1 MQKRLHVFSFPTYFL
16 SFFPSSKL
24 LTMNNSTTPRRWAL
38 AVMTLLCLLAAQ
50 MAHAQCNDFI
60 TAPLP
65 ANAPVD
71 INLNLTQNGGTEVE
85 LNQSVLTAF
94 GFVIDG
100 ACDYEFDTD
109 PSFTS
114 GNFTTTSL
122 LFDCSDVQ
130 TSPQIWYVRVNGPS
144 TNFRELH
151 ISIFDNTLPMVAC
164 PASLTVNTAA
174 GFCSETVG
182 GIAAFTSDNCPNET
196 TAWTAPGATPA
207 FAANDDASGTLF
219 PKGTTTVTYAVT
231 DASGTNT
238 VTCAFTVTVEDNE
251 APVITACPGN
261 LMANTDDDAAGNCAT
276 TVSGTGITATDNC
289 PGFTIS
295 YTLAGATVG
304 AGSGLVPAA
313 QLFSASGTGITTV
326 TYTVSDGTNTDM
338 CSFDVEVNDTEFPTI
353 NCPVGATLY
362 LDPLTCDVTI
372 SGTQFDPTATPA
384 DNCGLLTWGVN
395 MPGAIAGVTT
405 LDGVTLGYGTT
416 VIEWGATDNSLN
428 ESTCSLTIVVSDNT
442 APVVAAYAP
451 VYNVNVTPGDCSKF
465 FTVSQ
470 PIDGDPAYTDCNPVT
485 ITRGDAIVNDSVDA
499 GLLFAFPAYDP
510 FAAAP
515 NNLSLQFPVGETK
528 IPYIWT
534 DVDGNADT
542 LYVTVNVIENEKP
555 VAKCKPGPITIAL
568 AANGLA
574 VVNPNDINNG
584 SIDNCGI
591 KSLAVSPTSFDCTGL
606 PGTPSV
612 TLTVT
617 DDAGNTHTCTTT
629 VDVVDNLAPTVNCPT
644 NQNIP
649 ALASCQ
655 TPASAISALALT
667 LLNANAPLTAPGQY
681 KDNSYNTLLGC
692 NTAPTV
698 TYSLSGANFTGPA
711 NGSGSVPGSVN
722 FKAGTTPVTYTFSDG
737 VNSSVC
743 SFNVSVSDLTAP
755 TFSPC
760 PSNTVTVADDTIFV
774 NANLGGCTASATWP
788 AIIASDE
795 CTLTPSIIVS
805 QSHTSGGFF
814 NFGNTKVTYTATD
827 LAGNIGTC
835 TFIVKVRDTQAPTAK
850 CKNITAYLD
859 AAGQASKVPADIDDN
874 STDNCFYNYA
884 APLSYSFFCGLTG
897 PQTVT
902 LTVRDGSGNT
912 ATCTATVT
920 VLDTI
925 KPVANC
931 ALINFVDLDSLNGA
945 ATVLATTL
953 NNGSTDN
960 CPLGL
965 TNLAISRDGLGFGSS
980 VSFGCADKAPQV
992 PNQIITLRV
1001 TDASGNVAT
1010 CSRTVVVRD
1019 VTRPAFTLPPNI
1031 TVSCS
1036 DDQTS
1041 ASTGVPTNIFDKCGP
1056 TFITQSSSITAG
1068 TCPNEYTI
1076 ARTWTVSD
1084 GSGNSRSRTQLIV
1097 VEDNEPPLFNFP
1109 TLFEGATD
1117 QINFCDG
1124 PLIVEIDPNAGDVE
1138 DNGCSGGLIISY
1150 RVNYPTP
1157 SYGYTDVTT
1166 PVVGTVV
1173 GNYFPIGTT
1182 EITFYAQDLCG
1193 NVDSL
1198 LVEVVIAD
1206 TMPPLIEQT
1215 YQADF
1220 CDRAF
1225 VIPNTPGACS
1235 NSFSWTRPNFQA
1247 GIIDDCSSVLGQN
1260 ALTVTETISDA
1271 ALSSTLNQSI
1281 PFNFYL
1287 PATFNNFNRI
1297 FPTAQFP
1304 VGVTTVTYTAT
1315 DNVGNQSVCKFT
1327 VEVTDTQVPK
1337 PTCPNTQTLAATCP
1351 TAVLPDYRNLVLVSD
1366 NCPSNVT
1373 LTQSPTAG
1381 STLGSI
1387 FSPNLP
1393 ASGDSIV
1400 ITITAA
1406 ELYNDSTCTFKVK
1419 LIDGQAPVPTAAS
1432 LPDLVSYCGS
1442 LNVPA
1447 PTATDPCNPNSG
1459 IIYGTP
1465 STQVQQL
1472 PGSNP
1477 PVYTFGVGQYA
1488 VNWQY
1493 KDPSNNI
1500 SFQPQTIKVFADV
1513 FPPLAKCKASSS
1525 TTPLLVDLDATG
1537 SAKITPAFVDN
1548 GSADTTLCNGMLGS
1562 VSLLLNDSTF
1572 NCADLATNM
1581 GKQVVTLQ
1589 VKDVNGNTAT
1599 CSATVQVRDVTK
1611 PVLGPIPAS
1620 VTVEACANIP
1630 NPAIVTATDQ
1640 CPTLG
1645 AAATV
1650 VRDSVTTKTATGIGQ
1665 YNYTITR
1672 RWTATDGSGN
1682 TSTGTQVI
1690 TVKDTK
1696 APVFAANA
1704 PSMVMVSTDVNNT
1717 DCKAAVKYK
1726 VSQYVTDCAKGVDL
1740 RVTSSPAGF
1749 SLTDSTEVLPVGSHT
1764 YVFTAK
1770 DTTGNISRDTVVFV
1784 VKDATLPTAVCIN
1797 GVSAALQGSGTV
1809 VVTVNQFNN
1818 NSYDNCGLLVDSMK
1832 IQRLTAAGVG
1842 IGVPT
1847 KTLMFNCADADN
1859 VTQHRVR
1866 LTVRDLAGNESTC
1879 QTYIVIQD
1887 NVKPAITSCPPSKT
1901 VQCSDNLAP
1910 SVQGTPTA
1918 TDNCTVQTPT
1928 FQDSLK
1934 AGAGNICQVLQ
1945 RTWRVLDQANNSSTC
1960 IQTFSIQDTIKPTFS
1975 VLPASATRSCE
1986 DPLIAI
1992 PTVTATDNCDN
2003 MVAVTFKEDTI
2014 NIAPGACGKF
2024 SFTKKRTWTATD
2036 DCGNTRVHTQNITV
2050 TDVKAPQFI
2059 GLPDTLRFFSA
2070 NFPANTNCTVPVKIE
2085 LGQYLNDCTADTSIV
2100 ATHNLTSFA
2109 ANGSNIMGNFPV
2121 ANYQLIIT
2129 ATDLCNNVGKDTVQL
2144 RVIDNSKPTLVCN
2157 NNLVVALGTGS
2168 TAKISPIDIDLG
2180 STDNCAIASRVLS
2193 DSTFNCA
2200 DVGDQTITMTATD
2213 VNGNTNVCTVVVK
2226 VTLGNNPGLV
2236 VTTINGTE
2244 SFFGGKDGT
2253 VSASTTGGS
2262 GTYTYQWSPNANNAT
2277 TATVA
2282 NLPAG
2287 TYTVTVTDAQTQCKG
2302 TATATVAPGPKVTF
2316 KVGQGAGAQNAVI
2329 EVPVTVENFTKI
2341 YSFSFSYQS
2350 VNNLVGTVTGTSATA
2365 AALSAGGT
2373 FTSNA
2378 SGVTWVTTGA
2388 PLTLPANT
2396 VIFNI
2401 QVQLT
2406 GAPIGSTSVVRIFD
2420 GTPSLEVQ
2428 QDSAGTPKVTMVS
2441 LTDGLATINAGSADL
2456 KIGGDIQTWRIP
2468 VKPVPGV
2475 NVALTGGVTANQVT
2489 PAAGTYLFNV
2499 ATGTNTVVACTKS
2512 TAGNQGITAADL
2524 LLIQN
2529 HIFGSQFAS
2538 PYQWVAANV
2547 NNSGGA
2553 NPVTLADYLLIQRV
2567 VLGTDQNIQGSPD
2580 WKFIPK
2586 SYVFPT
2592 PNPLSVPFP
2601 QTIEHTPAAQDFI
2614 DDDFVAVRMGD
2625 VNGNVTPSAGPEEN
2639 EDRSGETF
2647 RFRLDE
2653 RKFRSGEVFQ
2663 VPFRASDFT
2672 ERQAYQ
2678 MTIEFDPTVF
2688 ALEDI
2693 EAGVLPNLNDNNFG
2707 TARLSEGYLS
2717 TVWVGRDP
2725 LTLRDDEVL
2734 FTLTFR
2740 ALRDGK
2746 ALAEVLRPGSQVT
2759 AAEAYDRMGKTMKVD
2774 FEFVQSA
2781 GNEGADFALYQNQP
2795 NPFQQGTTI
2804 GFRLPET
2811 ARATL
2816 RVYNS
2821 AGQMVRMVV
2830 GEFAKGYNEVR
2841 FEQSDLGTPGVYW
2854 YELESADRSDRKKM
2868 VLID

>member
-1 MQKRLHVFSFPTYFL
+1 
-16 SFFPSSKL
+16 
-24 LTMNNSTTPRRWAL
+24 MNNSTTPRRWAL
-38 AVMTLLCLLAAQ
+38 AVMTLLCLLVAQ
-50 MAHAQCNDFI
+50 VAHTQCNDFI

-65 ANAPVD
+65 ANAPVN
-71 INLNLTQNGGTEVE
+71 INLNLTLTGGTEVE
-85 LNQSVLTAF
+85 LNQSVLSAF

-100 ACDYEFDTD
+100 GCDYEFDTD
-109 PSFTS
+109 PSFSTI
-114 GNFTTTSL
+114 NFTPTQL
-122 LFDCSDVQ
+122 NFDCGDVQ
-130 TSPQIWYVRVNGPS
+130 TSPHIWYVRVNGPS

-151 ISIFDNTLPMVAC
+151 ISIFDNTLPLVAC
-164 PASLTVNTAA
+164 PASLTVSTAP
-174 GFCSETVG
+174 GLCSETVV
-182 GIAAFTSDNCPNET
+182 GIAAATSDNCPNET

-207 FAANDDASGTLF
+207 FAPNDDASGTSF
-219 PKGTTTVTYAVT
+219 PKGTTTVTYTVT

-238 VTCAFTVTVEDNE
+238 TSCAFTVTIEDNE
-251 APVITACPGN
+251 APIITSCPGN
-261 LMANTDDDAAGNCAT
+261 LIANTNDDATGNCST
-276 TVSGTGITATDNC
+276 TVSGTSITATDNC
-289 PGFTIS
+289 PASLTIS
-295 YTLAGATVG
+295 YTLMGATVG
-304 AGSGLVPAA
+304 SGSGQVPTA

-326 TYTVSDGTNTDM
+326 TYTVSDGTNTDV
-338 CSFDVEVNDTEFPTI
+338 CSFDVEVNDNENPDIICPPNVTVNAAGSPSCVYTVVGSEFDAALPTDNCSVSTYGNSI
-353 NCPVGATLY
+353 NGTATLAGE
-362 LDPLTCDVTI
+362 PL
-372 SGTQFDPTATPA
+372 S
-384 DNCGLLTWGVN
+384 
-395 MPGAIAGVTT
+395 
-405 LDGVTLGYGTT
+405 YGTNSIDWSVADASGNVDMCTFT
-416 VIEWGATDNSLN
+416 VEVTDN
-428 ESTCSLTIVVSDNT
+428 I
-442 APVVAAYAP
+442 APIIAPYAP
-451 VYNVNVTPGDCSKF
+451 VFTVNVTPGDCSKF

-470 PIDGDPAYTDCNPVT
+470 PVDGDPVYTDCNTVT
-485 ITRGDAIVNDSVDA
+485 ITRGTPIVNDSVDNS
-499 GLLFAFPAYDP
+499 LLFGFPAYDQ

-515 NNLSLQFPVGETK
+515 NNLNLQFPVGETK

-534 DVDGNADT
+534 DLDGNADT
-542 LYVTVNVIENEKP
+542 LYITVNVIENEKP

-568 AANGLA
+568 AANGVA

-584 SIDNCGI
+584 STDNCGI

-606 PGTPSV
+606 PGTPAV

-617 DDAGNTHTCTTT
+617 DDANNTHSCTTT
-629 VDVVDNLAPTVNCPT
+629 VDIVDNLAPTVNCPT
-644 NQNIP
+644 NQNIT
-649 ALASCQ
+649 ALALCQ
-655 TPASAISALALT
+655 TPASAIPALALT
-667 LLNANAPLTAPGQY
+667 LLNANVTLTAPGQY

-698 TYSLSGANFTGPA
+698 TYNLSGSNFTGPA
-711 NGSGSVPGSVN
+711 SGSGAVSALVS

-737 VNSSVC
+737 TNSSVC
-743 SFNVSVSDLTAP
+743 SFNVSVSDLTPP

-788 AIIASDE
+788 ALVASDE
-795 CTLTPSIIVS
+795 CTLSPSIVVS
-805 QSHTSGGFF
+805 QSHTPGGFF

-827 LAGNIGTC
+827 QAGNIGTC
-835 TFIVKVRDTQAPTAK
+835 TFIVKVRDTQAPLAK
-850 CKNITAYLD
+850 CKDITAYLD
-859 AAGQASKVPADIDDN
+859 ASGQASKVPADIDDN

-884 APLSYSFFCGLTG
+884 APLSYSFFCGFTG

-902 LTVRDGSGNT
+902 LAVKDGSGNIG
-912 ATCTATVT
+912 TCTAIVT

-925 KPVANC
+925 KPVAQC
-931 ALINFVDLDSLNGA
+931 AVLGFVDLDSLNGS
-945 ATVLATTL
+945 ATVLQTTL
-953 NNGSTDN
+953 NNGSADN

-965 TNLAISRDGLGFGSS
+965 TNLEISRDGQNFGTS

-992 PNQIITLRV
+992 ANQTITLRV
-1001 TDASGNVAT
+1001 TDASGNTAT

-1019 VTRPAFTLPPNI
+1019 VTKPAFTVPDNVTLN
-1031 TVSCS
+1031 CS
-1036 DDQTS
+1036 DDLSS
-1041 ASTGVPTNIFDKCGP
+1041 ASTGVPTSIFDKCGP
-1056 TFITQSSSITAG
+1056 VFITQSSSITPGGCA
-1068 TCPNEYTI
+1068 NDYTI
-1076 ARTWTVSD
+1076 NRTWTVTD
-1084 GSGNSRSRTQLIV
+1084 GSGNARTKTQLIV
-1097 VEDNEPPLFNFP
+1097 VEDSDPPLFNFP
-1109 TLFEGATD
+1109 TVFNGETD
-1117 QINFCDG
+1117 SISFCDG
-1124 PLIVEIDPNAGDVE
+1124 PVTLELTAADVDDACPVPGGNFGD
-1138 DNGCSGGLIISY
+1138 LIISY

-1157 SYGYTDVTT
+1157 SYGYVDVTT
-1166 PVVGTVV
+1166 PVIGTFV

-1182 EITFYAQDLCG
+1182 EVTFYAEDLCG

-1198 LVEVVIAD
+1198 LVEVIIDD
-1206 TMPPLIEQT
+1206 TKSPLIDST
-1215 YQADF
+1215 YKANF
-1220 CDRAF
+1220 CDKNF

-1247 GIIDDCSSVLGQN
+1247 GVIDDCSSVLGQN

-1287 PATFNNFNRI
+1287 PATFINFNRI

-1304 VGVTTVTYTAT
+1304 VGVTTVTYVAT
-1315 DNVGNQSVCKFT
+1315 DNVGNSSVCKFT

-1337 PTCPNTQTLAATCP
+1337 PTCPNTQTLLATCP
-1351 TAVLPDYRNLVLVSD
+1351 TAILPDYRNLVFVSD

-1373 LTQSPTAG
+1373 LTQVPQG
-1381 STLGSI
+1381 GLTLGNI

-1393 ASGDSIV
+1393 VAGDSIV
-1400 ITITAA
+1400 ITITAT
-1406 ELYNDSTCTFKVK
+1406 ELYNDSTCTFKVI
-1419 LIDGQAPVPTAAS
+1419 LADGQAPVPTAAS

-1472 PGSNP
+1472 PNTFNP
-1477 PVYTFGVGQYA
+1477 PIYVFGVGQYA

-1493 KDPSNNI
+1493 KDSSNNI

-1513 FPPLAKCKASSS
+1513 FPPVAKCKASSM
-1525 TTPLLVDLDATG
+1525 TAPLLVDLDATG
-1537 SAKITPAFVDN
+1537 SAKIVPAFVDN
-1548 GSADTTLCNGMLGS
+1548 GSTDTTLCNGTINPVG
-1562 VSLLLNDSTF
+1562 LLLNDSTF
-1572 NCADLATNM
+1572 NCADLTINM

-1589 VKDVNGNTAT
+1589 VKDINGNTAT
-1599 CSATVQVRDVTK
+1599 CSVTVQVRDVTK
-1611 PVLGPIPAS
+1611 PVLGPIPAN
-1620 VTVEACANIP
+1620 VTIEACAKIP
-1630 NPAIVTATDQ
+1630 NPAVVSATDQ

-1645 AAATV
+1645 AAAAV

-1672 RWTATDGSGN
+1672 RWTATDGAGN
-1682 TSTGTQVI
+1682 TSSGTQVV
-1690 TVKDTK
+1690 TVKDSK
-1696 APVFAANA
+1696 APVFAANT
-1704 PSMVMVSTDVNNT
+1704 PSMVMVSTDMSNT

-1726 VSQYVTDCAKGVDL
+1726 VSQYVSDCATGVDL

-1764 YVFTAK
+1764 YIFTAK

-1797 GVSAALQGSGTV
+1797 GVSAALQASGSV

-1818 NSYDNCGLLVDSMK
+1818 NSYDNCGLLADSMK
-1832 IQRLTAAGVG
+1832 IQRLTMAGVG

-1847 KTLMFNCADADN
+1847 KTLTFTCPDADN
-1859 VTQHRVR
+1859 VTQHKVK

-1887 NVKPAITSCPPSKT
+1887 NVKPSITSCPPSKT
-1901 VQCSDNLAP
+1901 VQCSDNLTPA
-1910 SVQGTPTA
+1910 VQGIPTVA
-1918 TDNCTVQTPT
+1918 DNCTAKAPT
-1928 FQDSLK
+1928 NQDSLK
-1934 AGAGNICQVLQ
+1934 AGAGNICQILQ
-1945 RTWRVLDQANNSSTC
+1945 RTWTVLDQANNSATC
-1960 IQTFSIQDTIKPTFS
+1960 VQTFSIQDTIKPTLS
-1975 VLPASATRSCE
+1975 TTPASATRSCE
-1986 DPLIAI
+1986 DPLIEI
-1992 PTVTATDNCDN
+1992 PIVTATDNCDN

-2014 NIAPGACGKF
+2014 NIAAGPCGKF

-2050 TDVKAPQFI
+2050 TDLKAPQFI

-2085 LGQYLNDCTADTSIV
+2085 LGQYLNDCTPDTSITV
-2100 ATHNLTSFA
+2100 THNLTSFA
-2109 ANGSNIMGNFPV
+2109 ANGLNVMGNFPV
-2121 ANYQLIIT
+2121 ANYQLVIT
-2129 ATDLCNNVGKDTVQL
+2129 ATDLCNNISQDTVQL

-2168 TAKISPIDIDLG
+2168 TAKINPTDIDLG

-2193 DSTFNCA
+2193 DSTFNCS
-2200 DVGDQTITMTATD
+2200 DVGDQTVTMTATD

-2253 VSASTTGGS
+2253 VSATTSGGS
-2262 GTYTYQWSPNANNAT
+2262 GTYTYQWSANANNAT

-2287 TYTVTVTDAQTQCKG
+2287 TYTVTVTDTQTQCKG

-2316 KVGQGAGAQNAVI
+2316 KVGQAAGAQNAMI

-2350 VNNLVGTVTGTSATA
+2350 VNNLVGTVMSTSATA

-2378 SGVTWVTTGA
+2378 NGVTWVTSGA
-2388 PLTLPANT
+2388 ALTLPANT

-2401 QVQLT
+2401 KVQLT

-2420 GTPSLEVQ
+2420 GTPALEVQ

-2441 LTDGLATINAGSADL
+2441 LVDGLATINAGSADL

-2475 NVALTGGVTANQVT
+2475 NVSLTGGVTANQVT
-2489 PAAGTYLFNV
+2489 PADGTYLFNV

-2529 HIFGSQFAS
+2529 HIFGSLFAS

-2567 VLGTDQNIQGSPD
+2567 VLGTDQNIQNSPD

-2586 SYVFPT
+2586 AYVFPT
-2592 PNPLSVPFP
+2592 PNPLSAPFP

-2625 VNGNVTPSAGPEEN
+2625 VNGNVTPSFGQQEN
-2639 EDRSGETF
+2639 EDRSSETF
-2647 RFRLDE
+2647 RFRLNE
-2653 RKFRSGEVFQ
+2653 RKFRSGEVFT

-2693 EAGVLPNLNDNNFG
+2693 EAGVLPNLSDNNFG

-2759 AAEAYDRMGKTMKVD
+2759 AAEAYDRSGKTMKVD

-2781 GNEGADFALYQNQP
+2781 DGDAADFALYQNQP

-2816 RVYNS
+2816 RVFNS

-2868 VLID
+2868 VLMN